1 MISWPTATLSAIVE
15 ADDLKISPLRED
27 GVTFG
32 TPTWIWCV
40 AVDGDL
46 FVRGYHGASSRWYVA
61 ALAHPDGRI
70 HAAGAVFDVTFET
83 APAELADAIDAAYE
97 RKYAK
102 SPYLAPMIASGPRAA
117 CLRIVPRRP

>member
-1 MISWPTATLSAIVE
+1 MTAWPAATLTAIVE

-40 AVDGDL
+40 AVAGEL
-46 FVRGYHGASSRWYVA
+46 FVRGYHGATSRWYVA
-61 ALAHPDGRI
+61 ALARPDGQI
-70 HAAGAVFDVTFET
+70 HAAGEVFDVTFVT
-83 APAELADAIDAAYE
+83 APADLADAIDAAYE

-102 SPYLAPMIASGPRAA
+102 SPYLAPMIASGPRLA
-117 CLRIVPRRP
+117 CLRIVLRRH